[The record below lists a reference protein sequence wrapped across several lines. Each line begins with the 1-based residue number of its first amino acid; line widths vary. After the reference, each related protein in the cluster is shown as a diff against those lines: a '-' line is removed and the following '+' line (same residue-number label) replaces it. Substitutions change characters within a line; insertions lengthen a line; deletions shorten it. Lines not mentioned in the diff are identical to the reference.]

1 MSVFFQIPRMV
12 VEGGPFLYVIAA
24 VFVAGCAIAVERG
37 LAIEAARRVKERDL
51 PGRVVSRLEVGELR
65 EAHALC
71 EPRSAIVASALSD
84 VLANAAAPYEP
95 GLEERLRERADH
107 RVSLASA
114 ALEKRLDFLPASA
127 NAATLLGLLGTVTG
141 LVAAFDAGAA
151 GASVGAVSRA
161 LYPTVFGIGAAIP
174 LLLAQSFL
182 AARLDNAVIDAR
194 NAADR
199 VIAVVIA
206 QARANRKAESVRV
219 AEQANRAKARE
230 RAGDLERERDAEP
243 AAALD
248 REVSH
253 RHGSLLAR

>member
-1 MSVFFQIPRMV
+1 VSVFSEIPRMV

-24 VFVAGCAIAVERG
+24 VFVAGCAIAVERA
-37 LAIEAARRVKERDL
+37 LAIEAARRVDARDL
-51 PGRVVSRLEVGELR
+51 PGRVVSRLEAGELR
-65 EAHALC
+65 EAYALC
-71 EPRSAIVASALSD
+71 EPRTALVAGALAD
-84 VLANAAAPYEP
+84 VLAHAAAPYEP
-95 GLEERLRERADH
+95 GLEARLRERADH

-127 NAATLLGLLGTVTG
+127 NVATMLGLLGTVTA
-141 LVAAFDAGAA
+141 LVAAFGAGAV

-174 LLLAQSFL
+174 LFLAQSIL
-182 AARLDNAVIDAR
+182 ASRLDSAVIDAR

-199 VIAVVIA
+199 VVAAVIS
-206 QARANRKAESVRV
+206 QARADRKAERARA
-219 AEQANRAKARE
+219 AEQASRAHARE
-230 RAGDLERERDAEP
+230 RDRERDPEP
-243 AAALD
+243 APALD